1 MVKCHY
7 WTTLLV
13 LKQSQEKKQ
22 SDESDNKKS
31 EKKDK
36 QEETTELAYI
46 IFTSNSKPLDNVKA
60 DKKEIMVNGKLI
72 CWPYYDILR
81 KTFDKKPDK
90 KAKYSYW
97 WHGPCA
103 RYWCNKPLYSP
114 SNKYK
119 SCLIYYKDWEP
130 ISLIFRKKLKEVQK
144 FFESKPSEIQLLV
157 IE

>member
-13 LKQSQEKKQ
+13 LKQSQKKKQ
-22 SDESDNKKS
+22 LDESDNKKS

-36 QEETTELAYI
+36 QEETTELAYT

-60 DKKEIMVNGKLI
+60 DKKRIMVNGKLI

-81 KTFDKKPDK
+81 KTFDKKPGK

-97 WHGPCA
+97 WHGPYA
-103 RYWCNKPLYSP
+103 RYWYNKPLYSP
-114 SNKYK
+114 K
-119 SCLIYYKDWEP
+119 P
-130 ISLIFRKKLKEVQK
+130 ISLISREELKEVQK